1 MSNINAQKLIEAGVH
16 FGCRVSRWNPKMAP
30 YIHGRRG
37 MIHVIDL
44 RETVKGLLR
53 AQNLLFQ
60 IASEGQTVLW
70 VGTKRQVKGVIED
83 AGQRTGMP
91 IVTERWI
98 GGTLTNFSVIRS
110 RLKRLAQLEAIDEK
124 AIEQQ
129 KLTKKEVAQINRELR
144 KITRNLGGIREMD
157 RMPGAMVVVDP
168 SREGNAIREA
178 RKMGIVVIGLLD
190 TDCDPNDVDIVI
202 PGNDDALKSVRL
214 LVEELVDSVE
224 AGAHQH
230 TDNMQA
236 VGSAERSSDEET
248 IPGDE
253 VRPTTGNTLPEPIG
267 KTAEAAAPA
276 AAEPAAAEPAAAAP
290 AAAAPGSGSG
300 SGRGSR
306 SGGPGRRWRP
316 RGARS
321 RVTTGRG
328 GRPPAPPTL
337 HPSRTRA
344 AGASSNSSRPARSCG
359 PRPQLHPPCG
369 AHGAQP
375 QPTDG

>member
-1 MSNINAQKLIEAGVH
+1 MSNIDAQKLIEAGVH

-53 AQNLLFQ
+53 AQNLLFR
-60 IASEGQTVLW
+60 IASEGQSVLW
-70 VGTKRQVKGVIED
+70 VGTKRQVKGVIQD

-129 KLTKKEVAQINRELR
+129 KLTKKEVATLRREHR
-144 KITRNLGGIREMD
+144 KIDRNLGGIREMD
-157 RMPGAMVVVDP
+157 RMPGAMVIVDP
-168 SREGNAIREA
+168 SREGNAVREA
-178 RKMGIVVIGLLD
+178 RKLGIVVIGILD
-190 TDCDPNDVDIVI
+190 TDCDPDDVDIVI

-230 TDNMQA
+230 TDNMKS
-236 VGSAERSSDEET
+236 VGAAERTPEEIAGGTSD
-248 IPGDE
+248 D
-253 VRPTTGNTLPEPIG
+253 VRPTTGNKLPERPEDLPLPSTPG
-267 KTAEAAAPA
+267 ATGSEGSPKPAETSEGSTQAGNQPAPAPAPA
-276 AAEPAAAEPAAAAP
+276 APEAEAKK
-290 AAAAPGSGSG
+290 
-300 SGRGSR
+300 
-306 SGGPGRRWRP
+306 
-316 RGARS
+316 
-321 RVTTGRG
+321 
-328 GRPPAPPTL
+328 
-337 HPSRTRA
+337 
-344 AGASSNSSRPARSCG
+344 
-359 PRPQLHPPCG
+359 
-369 AHGAQP
+369 
-375 QPTDG
+375 D

>member
-1 MSNINAQKLIEAGVH
+1 MSNITAQKLIEAGVH

-30 YIHGRRG
+30 FIHGRRG

-44 RETVKGLLR
+44 RETVKGLIR

-70 VGTKRQVKGVIED
+70 VGTKRQVKGVIQD

-110 RLKRLAQLEAIDEK
+110 RLKRLTQLEGIDDK
-124 AIEQQ
+124 AIEAQ
-129 KLTKKEVAQINRELR
+129 KLNKKEVAQIHRELR

-190 TDCDPNDVDIVI
+190 TDCDPDDVDIVV

-230 TDNMQA
+230 TDSMQA
-236 VGSAERSSDEET
+236 VGAAERSDDEPQPV
-248 IPGDE
+248 PGDV
-253 VRPTTGNTLPEPIG
+253 VRPTTGNKLPDRLDS
-267 KTAEAAAPA
+267 APA
-276 AAEPAAAEPAAAAP
+276 DGAAAAP
-290 AAAAPGSGSG
+290 AAAAPA
-300 SGRGSR
+300 
-306 SGGPGRRWRP
+306 P
-316 RGARS
+316 AA
-321 RVTTGRG
+321 
-328 GRPPAPPTL
+328 PAPAAAAPAPAAAAPAPAAAAPAPAPAPAPAAEAAPAAPATAAPAPAAPESTEAVPPT
-337 HPSRTRA
+337 A
-344 AGASSNSSRPARSCG
+344 E
-359 PRPQLHPPCG
+359 
-369 AHGAQP
+369 
-375 QPTDG
+375 

>member
-53 AQNLLFQ
+53 AQNLLFR

-70 VGTKRQVKGVIED
+70 VGTKRQVKGVIQD

-110 RLKRLAQLEAIDEK
+110 RLKRLAQLEAIDDK
-124 AIEQQ
+124 AIETQ
-129 KLTKKEVAQINRELR
+129 KLTKKEVATLKREHR
-144 KITRNLGGIREMD
+144 KIERNLGGIREMD
-157 RMPGAMVVVDP
+157 RMPGAMVIVDP
-168 SREGNAIREA
+168 SREGNAVREA
-178 RKMGIVVIGLLD
+178 RKMGIVVIGILD

-224 AGAHQH
+224 AGHHQH
-230 TDNMQA
+230 TDNMKA
-236 VGSAERSSDEET
+236 VGAAERKDDDAPA

-253 VRPTTGNTLPEPIG
+253 VRPTTGNVLPERPEDLKAPAQPVPG
-267 KTAEAAAPA
+267 AAGDGGSKPSETSEGSTQAGNQEASVAAPKP
-276 AAEPAAAEPAAAAP
+276 AE
-290 AAAAPGSGSG
+290 
-300 SGRGSR
+300 
-306 SGGPGRRWRP
+306 
-316 RGARS
+316 
-321 RVTTGRG
+321 
-328 GRPPAPPTL
+328 
-337 HPSRTRA
+337 
-344 AGASSNSSRPARSCG
+344 
-359 PRPQLHPPCG
+359 
-369 AHGAQP
+369 
-375 QPTDG
+375 